1 MGRERIGLVRHLVF
15 PQVIPSGLAASGLIA
30 SGSFDCIVAVYR
42 GDELF

>member
-1 MGRERIGLVRHLVF
+1 MGRERIGLDRHLVF
-15 PQVIPSGLAASGLIA
+15 PQVIPSGLAA